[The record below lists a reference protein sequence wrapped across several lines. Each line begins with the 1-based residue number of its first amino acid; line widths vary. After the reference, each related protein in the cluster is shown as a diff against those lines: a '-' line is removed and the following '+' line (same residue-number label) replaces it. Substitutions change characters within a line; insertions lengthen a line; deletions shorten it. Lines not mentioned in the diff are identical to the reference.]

1 MLIPCSRHSS
11 ETGTPPS
18 ACFNT
23 AMIRAS
29 LNRPFFIVNPLRYL
43 PEKILRLNTSNF
55 RGMTEWPGCA
65 ATSFIP
71 GKPRKTAHIESCNRR
86 VRDECL
92 KQRSFICIGRARK
105 NIAK

>member
-18 ACFNT
+18 AGFNT

-43 PEKILRLNTSNF
+43 PEKILLLNTTSF
-55 RGMTEWPGCA
+55 RGDDLMTAPDYVVITVAGEFKGE
-65 ATSFIP
+65 T
-71 GKPRKTAHIESCNRR
+71 TAIKEMW
-86 VRDECL
+86 
-92 KQRSFICIGRARK
+92 
-105 NIAK
+105 